1 MLEQF
6 LLTDQVAIVTGAGR
20 GIGAAIATTFAEAGA
35 DVVIVS
41 RTAEQLDE
49 VADGVRAHGR
59 RVLAIPGDVNDLD
72 FLATVV
78 ARTVDELGRLDILVN
93 NAGGSPTKGTLDTEV
108 AEVESSFHFNVSV
121 PLELSRLVAPHML
134 AGKANGRNG
143 GAIIN
148 IGSVAGKHANRA
160 TLTHSLTKAAIA
172 QLTRL
177 TAADFSPRIRVN
189 AVLPGAI
196 ETAALVRWLDSKG
209 DDARAAM
216 VANTPM
222 RRNGTPDDIA
232 AAVLFLASPAA
243 SWITGKLLEVDGGAV
258 ASVLPSQIPDL

>member
-1 MLEQF
+1 M
-6 LLTDQVAIVTGAGR
+6 
-20 GIGAAIATTFAEAGA
+20 
-35 DVVIVS
+35 S
-41 RTAEQLDE
+41 RTAEQLAE
-49 VADGVRAHGR
+49 VADSVRAHRR

-72 FLATVV
+72 FLARVV
-78 ARTVDELGRLDILVN
+78 ARTVDEFGRIDVLVN

-121 PLELSRLVAPHML
+121 PLELSRLVAPHMFRN
-134 AGKANGRNG
+134 NGGTGG
-143 GAIIN
+143 GAIVN

-177 TAADFSPRIRVN
+177 TAADLSPRIRVN

-196 ETAALVRWLDSKG
+196 ETAALLRWLDSKG
-209 DDARAAM
+209 DDARTAM

>member
-1 MLEQF
+1 
-6 LLTDQVAIVTGAGR
+6 
-20 GIGAAIATTFAEAGA
+20 
-35 DVVIVS
+35 
-41 RTAEQLDE
+41 
-49 VADGVRAHGR
+49 
-59 RVLAIPGDVNDLD
+59 VLAIPGDVNDLD
-72 FLATVV
+72 FLADVV
-78 ARTVDELGRLDILVN
+78 KRAVDELGRIDILVN
-93 NAGGSPTKGTLDTEV
+93 NAGGSPTKSTLDTEV
-108 AEVESSFHFNVSV
+108 AEVETSFHFNVSV
-121 PLELSRLVAPHML
+121 PLELSRLVAGHML
-134 AGKANGRNG
+134 KARG
-143 GAIIN
+143 GTGTGVIVN

-160 TLTHSLTKAAIA
+160 TLAHSLTKAAIA

-196 ETAALVRWLDSKG
+196 ETAALLRWLDSKG

-216 VANTPM
+216 EANTPM